1 MTLRLLLLFVTIII
15 NHHYYDY
22 WLIQASLEQYL
33 LGVLALE
40 PEASL
45 DCLSDASMASGASAG
60 QDACAASVSGR
71 PSGCFCSHVVAWEM
85 YSMNRSS

>member
-1 MTLRLLLLFVTIII
+1 LS
-15 NHHYYDY
+15 YYDY

-45 DCLSDASMASGASAG
+45 LACRMPRWQLKHQQVKTPVLRQFLGGQVAVSAVMMWHKKFI
-60 QDACAASVSGR
+60 Q
-71 PSGCFCSHVVAWEM
+71 
-85 YSMNRSS
+85 